1 MKKSVKIIIII
12 IVAVIFILPLIV
24 ALLGSFLVPKLLSN
38 VSDKACCNEI
48 GGTIS
53 GKYCIFEDLN
63 GKELSVQLDKL
74 ENSNGINYCTDEYFD
89 RDTKGIR

>member
-1 MKKSVKIIIII
+1 MKKSVKIVI
-12 IVAVIFILPLIV
+12 IVVVVVIFILPLIV

-38 VSDKACCNEI
+38 VSSKECCHEI

-74 ENSNGINYCTDEYFD
+74 ENSNDINYCTDEYFY
-89 RDTKGIR
+89 RDTKGVR